1 MAEIDNLNFKVIL
14 DDKEFAQKVKDDI
27 ALAKELNTSLSTLLD
42 MKRQIGKINQ
52 DDVVNNRK
60 AKQMAVDNARAQ
72 ERINREH
79 LKTVG
84 LKEKI
89 NAQVERINKGYQ
101 TQSRILNELKGYAL
115 GYLSVHGA
123 TQLLSSLVRVTG
135 EFELQKTT
143 LAAMLGDLNQAEQ
156 VITRIQGL
164 AVESPFQFK
173 ELTTYAKQLSAF
185 SVPAEELYDTTKM
198 LADISA
204 GLGVGMDRIVLAY
217 GQVRSAAFLRGQEVR
232 QFTEAGIPI
241 LDELAKQFTELE
253 GRAVS
258 TGEVFDRIS
267 ARLVPFEMVAKIFKD
282 MTSEGGKF
290 YQMQEVQAETLRGKL
305 SNLKD
310 AYEVMLNEI
319 GKGQS
324 ENLKGAVD
332 WLRGLMQNYEETGK
346 TIKELVV
353 AYGAY
358 RAALLVV
365 SVAQNGMARNMVLL
379 LNKTRALVT
388 ALASNPYAILAAGV
402 TALGYALYKAAHE
415 QDTFAKSLKIVDD
428 TVEDLNKNFKVET
441 CMLDY
446 LFDRLEKLTVGT
458 SEYNEVKS
466 QILQEY
472 GQYLTEVEREA
483 LEVGNLAV
491 AYDKLR
497 ESIIEAN
504 RQKALSEGSSKLSQL
519 FTTEYDSIFSR
530 FDATIKALGIESKT
544 IKKALADFVRG
555 DIGLEDLPQEALDAV
570 NEAKARINAAAYTG
584 GGMFGSGVTFLGF
597 DFEVLRK
604 NLEDVDS
611 VITEMRND
619 LSERLGIIY
628 GPDMPSQGATKLVDG
643 WRKTVQDV
651 LKGMGLDRGTSF
663 GLWAEDTTQSTEYVE
678 DMIKR
683 YKELG
688 EQIKWVSTFDQDQ
701 ADRLKKNKDAIEAI
715 AKALNIDIENLA
727 ANKSD
732 QKESVA
738 ERQLKSQIDL
748 VKKLQD
754 AYQKLDP
761 YLTDNQLRSVLSNL
775 FPEAKEEWLESFDF
789 SEELSKLADEL
800 EKYDKEAAAKLRA
813 SIGKDTA
820 SVLASSLKAF
830 EQYRDKLDEWQGEEF
845 HFADEDEVGAIIRNM
860 YKEYSRIE
868 KRRKDMLDLL
878 EKAEAGD
885 VESLATLRIALG
897 EEVWKKY
904 MTEGRS
910 AIEELANV
918 EREVAR
924 KNAEDKAKEKASA
937 MLKERLEEENIKLS
951 DFGEKS
957 IAQVRELLKRL
968 GEVKDKIQT
977 ELKNLEEG
985 GLTED
990 EKIRM
995 GELLKELE
1003 LLGVIISDTGDELEK
1018 KITKRLFKLAEEGA
1032 KAFSVLGR
1040 EVSDFGAHIGDDMI
1054 ESLGAQFEE
1063 IGGLA
1068 DSLIDNIRILEDELQ
1083 GVDLE
1088 NTSFKDL
1095 SEGAKGG
1102 VMGIIVS
1109 AISFAYK
1116 SVKQVIFS
1124 MIDAQEELNE
1134 ASRRYY
1140 DLMNDIRRESYSNI
1154 FGTDEMALAAENADI
1169 LKEAQDRYNDSL
1181 EKFNKLKVQGFKEGF
1196 GRSGVR
1202 KQSLGD
1208 MMQEIADNQG
1218 WDLYLENGELNIA
1231 ALEAYFDTYSQRL
1244 PRKQRKLI
1252 EQLIAEGK
1260 QVEDAAS
1267 QQAQYLTDLFSGV
1280 ADDIAD
1286 SMVEAFIESG
1296 NAAIDMG
1303 KIMSNVSKQ
1312 MVSNLIKSLFIKDT
1326 LDKYTEELGKI
1337 TENSNLSLEEKT
1349 AAALAVLDQALGDIE
1364 NLTPEIQ
1371 AVLEKYLEY
1380 LRAGEEEDG
1389 GLSLGS
1395 GIKGITE
1402 DTANLL
1408 ASYLNAIRA
1417 DVSYSRVLWER
1428 MDANTQRIAAALEG
1442 FSAPSL
1448 MEYQAQIAANTFN
1461 TALATQSILAVLRGV
1476 IDIRGGVH
1484 RLRV

>member
-258 TGEVFDRIS
+258 TGEVFDKIS
-267 ARLVPFEMVAKIFKD
+267 ARLVPFEMVAKVFKD

-332 WLRGLMQNYEETGK
+332 WLRGLMQNYEKTGR
-346 TIKELVV
+346 TLVELVA
-353 AYGAY
+353 AYGVY
-358 RAALLVV
+358 RATLAITTTLQSTLSRNLVV
-365 SVAQNGMARNMVLL
+365 LRNNFKALSATLAVNPYVLLAAGITAVGFAMYKATTALKSYEEIQQSVIDSKNDFNKSVATENAKLDALYAKLRLAKEGTEEYAEAKRQILTQYSGYIAELKAEGVAVDNLALVYQNLKNKIAEA
-379 LNKTRALVT
+379 NKTRFLST
-388 ALASNPYAILAAGV
+388 ATES
-402 TALGYALYKAAHE
+402 
-415 QDTFAKSLKIVDD
+415 
-428 TVEDLNKNFKVET
+428 
-441 CMLDY
+441 
-446 LFDRLEKLTVGT
+446 LEKTYGEGIDKIYKRFELLSKNIGNTIGRELMAIEKE
-458 SEYNEVKS
+458 SLWQY
-466 QILQEY
+466 ILGDE
-472 GQYLTEVEREA
+472 
-483 LEVGNLAV
+483 
-491 AYDKLR
+491 
-497 ESIIEAN
+497 
-504 RQKALSEGSSKLSQL
+504 KALDIPEAHGIRAIVKDMGSGGYGYLVSK
-519 FTTEYDSIFSR
+519 
-530 FDATIKALGIESKT
+530 A
-544 IKKALADFVRG
+544 
-555 DIGLEDLPQEALDAV
+555 QE
-570 NEAKARINAAAYTG
+570 EAKAIADAYTQG
-584 GGMFGSGVTFLGF
+584 LAEIEKAFGV
-597 DFEVLRK
+597 
-604 NLEDVDS
+604 
-611 VITEMRND
+611 
-619 LSERLGIIY
+619 
-628 GPDMPSQGATKLVDG
+628 ATKKRKQEEDKLVIG
-643 WRKTVQDV
+643 WRKTVQDT
-651 LKGMGLDRGTSF
+651 LKGLGLDKGTSF

-775 FPEAKEEWLESFDF
+775 FPEAKKEWLESFDF
-789 SEELSKLADEL
+789 SEVLSKLADEL

-885 VESLATLRIALG
+885 VESLAALRIALG

-910 AIEELANV
+910 AIEELANI

-937 MLKERLEEENIKLS
+937 MLRERLEEENIKLS
-951 DFGEKS
+951 DFGDKS
-957 IAQVRELLKRL
+957 IAQVRELLSRL
-968 GEVKDKIQT
+968 GDVKQDIET
-977 ELKNLEEG
+977 EMKDLEEG

-1003 LLGVIISDTGDELEK
+1003 LLEKKISDTGDELEN
-1018 KITKRLFKLAEEGA
+1018 KITKRLFKLAEEGT
-1032 KAFSVLGR
+1032 KALGVLGR
-1040 EVSDFGAHIGDDMI
+1040 EISDFGAHIGDKAI
-1054 ESLGAQFEE
+1054 ESLGARFEE

-1068 DSLIDNIRILEDELQ
+1068 DNLIGNIRILEDELQ

-1102 VMGIIVS
+1102 VIGIIVS

-1208 MMQEIADNQG
+1208 MMQEIANNQG

-1312 MVSNLIKSLFIKDT
+1312 MVSDLIKSLFIKDT
-1326 LDKYTEELGKI
+1326 LDKYTEELGQI
-1337 TENSNLSLEEKT
+1337 TEDSNLSLEEKT

-1380 LRAGEEEDG
+1380 LRSGEEEDG